1 MELLKINNGLS
12 PVAAAE
18 QDVSARDAQRLADQQ
33 LFASVLSRAREDQPQ
48 DPKDQARRA
57 AEDFVAQSLV
67 QPVLKQMRETS
78 TAQAPFAPNQA
89 EKAFRTM
96 LDNALSQ
103 KIVRS
108 GNWGLVQKVTEKIMR
123 GAGEVPLSVG
133 DAPLLPL
140 SLTTNLGRMPSDFSG
155 RTP

>member
-1 MELLKINNGLS
+1 MEMLKLNTGLS
-12 PVAAAE
+12 PIAASAL
-18 QDVSARDAQRLADQQ
+18 DVSARDTQRLADQQ
-33 LFASVLSRAREDQPQ
+33 MFASVLSRAREDQPL
-48 DPKDQARRA
+48 DDAAKARRA

-89 EKAFRTM
+89 EKSFRTM

-108 GNWGLVQKVTEKIMR
+108 GNWALVQKVTEKILH
-123 GAGEVPLSVG
+123 GASLPAKTEDGPLVPFS
-133 DAPLLPL
+133 LP
-140 SLTTNLGRMPSDFSG
+140 TNFCG